1 MDLSGFDGML
11 EGMDPKVHITVA
23 RLRNSEIF
31 ADLDEADLISIAG
44 FCREE
49 NYQDGHIVLV
59 EGQPANSMFIIERG
73 KVALEKKVQIGRHTT
88 PRNATIDYVG
98 PGQIAGFSALTPPY
112 LYATSAVC
120 IEPTRVLYIDAEQ
133 LRDYLTEQPKAGYP
147 IMLKLA
153 RLIGFRYRGSIDTLT
168 YFLSIVSHELRSPL
182 AAIENYLQTMLGGFA
197 GELTQKQEKMI
208 KRCVVRVTDLRALIS
223 DVVDLARMRPEQIQ
237 ADFEWFDPG
246 ETGTESIED
255 VRLAAAEKNIRI
267 RVVPPAK
274 FEPIVGGHRRLRQVF
289 TNILNNA
296 IKFSPPDS
304 TITFR
309 AWYEPDQLIFEVED
323 EGPGIPQE
331 EMGEIFKDFF
341 RASNV
346 GDTPGMGLGLSI
358 AKNIIEAHN
367 GEILVRSASGDNGET
382 GTCVRIVIPRNL
394 MTPEMRKREYAKEF
408 QQIEQ

>member
-1 MDLSGFDGML
+1 MENSGFDSVF

-31 ADLDEADLISIAG
+31 AELEGEDLVSIAG

-73 KVALEKKVQIGRHTT
+73 KVALEKRVQIGRHTT

-98 PGQIAGFSALTPPY
+98 PGQIAGFSSLTPPY

-133 LRDYLTEQPKAGYP
+133 LREYLREQPKAGYP
-147 IMLKLA
+147 IMLKMA
-153 RLIGFRYRGSIDTLT
+153 RLIGSRYRGSIDTLT

-267 RVVPPAK
+267 RVAPPAK

-304 TITFR
+304 TIIFR
-309 AWYEPDQLIFEVED
+309 AWYEPDRLIFEVED

-331 EMGEIFKDFF
+331 EMDEVFKDFF

-358 AKNIIEAHN
+358 AQNIIEAHN
-367 GEILVRSASGDNGET
+367 GEIVVRNVGDEGGKT

-394 MTPEMRKREYAKEF
+394 MTPEMRKREYAKEL